1 MKRIPENEV
10 VNLLNIINGSEFFG
24 IRYIKKDGT
33 EREAVAQLHVSNPR
47 NTALTPKGTGESAA
61 TALEMGRLKYYE
73 AHHKEVEGGAYRQ
86 CALERLISLTIKG
99 VTYQVLH

>member
-1 MKRIPENEV
+1 MKKIAENEII
-10 VNLLNIINGSEFFG
+10 NLLNTINGSEFFG
-24 IRYIKKDGT
+24 IKYIKKDGT
-33 EREAVAQLHVSNPR
+33 EREAVAQLHVFNPR

-73 AHHKEVEGGAYRQ
+73 AHHKEVGGGVYRQ
-86 CALERLISLTIKG
+86 CALERVVSLNVKG